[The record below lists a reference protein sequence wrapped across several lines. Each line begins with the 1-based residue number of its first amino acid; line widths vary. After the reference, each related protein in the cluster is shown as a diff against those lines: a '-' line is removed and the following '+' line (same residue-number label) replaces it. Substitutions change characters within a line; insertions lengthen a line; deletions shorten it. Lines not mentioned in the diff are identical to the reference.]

1 MLASRERSH
10 ILRDM
15 MNIIQQLNK
24 VDRIC
29 KLLIYVGIIISSYA
43 LYLELKHEN
52 DPSYKALCDIN
63 KLISC
68 TSILTSNF
76 GKGFGVLP
84 HSLAYRNP
92 VFGLI
97 FYISLFFLL
106 QLPPRKFTCQLLII
120 STSIANLL
128 TFYLA
133 FILYLMGTICLVCVS
148 SYIVNFLL
156 FIYSIMR
163 YRIVKDIHFVKQD

>member
-1 MLASRERSH
+1 MLSTGDRSQL
-10 ILRDM
+10 LR
-15 MNIIQQLNK
+15 NTLSVAQQLAK

-29 KLLIYVGIIISSYA
+29 KLLIYMGLIISSYS
-43 LYLELKHEN
+43 LYVEFKHEN
-52 DPSYKALCDIN
+52 DPSFKALCDIN

-84 HSLAYRNP
+84 QSLAYRNP

-97 FYISLFFLL
+97 FYVSLYILL
-106 QLPPRKFTCQLLII
+106 ELPPRKFLCQLLII
-120 STSIANLL
+120 ATTMANLL